1 MRGTGG
7 TQTSVMRP
15 AAFSDGEN
23 RYEIAAAY
31 GPWRTSG
38 CWWAL
43 KSCDGAWDCEEW
55 DVLAAMNGGR
65 SVACLLTRDRARN
78 TWRLEA
84 FYD

>member
-1 MRGTGG
+1 
-7 TQTSVMRP
+7 MRP
-15 AAFSDGEN
+15 VAFSDGEN

-65 SVACLLTRDRARN
+65 SVACLLTRDCKRN
-78 TWRLEA
+78 AWRLEA